1 MDQGLSSIV
10 GAHELPATSRVI
22 GRTRDV
28 IVIDIPSLQTK
39 PKPTFT
45 RTAITLDPSGD
56 PRIFSVIAAMHY
68 QSLRYRINCVG
79 FAKVEGKLRWW
90 YGDRATEQ
98 FARVPM
104 QQAIKAALFPFDNW
118 IAEPPTLVR
127 MVDGLLDRDSLVAD
141 DPLRA
146 VPERYQLGLV
156 QP

>member
-56 PRIFSVIAAMHY
+56 PRIFSVIIAR
-68 QSLRYRINCVG
+68 QSTWQGRVNHDGRGSRGSRSMLQLIV
-79 FAKVEGKLRWW
+79 AGKL
-90 YGDRATEQ
+90 
-98 FARVPM
+98 
-104 QQAIKAALFPFDNW
+104 L
-118 IAEPPTLVR
+118 
-127 MVDGLLDRDSLVAD
+127 LVA
-141 DPLRA
+141 L
-146 VPERYQLGLV
+146 LIS
-156 QP
+156 